1 MIKPNQIFKTSLLI
15 DKSYKK
21 QSFLTSKNLF
31 YSFKY
36 AFKGINY
43 SFTNERNFRIHI
55 FLGFVSTILGI
66 VLKISSTELAILIL
80 TIAAVLIL
88 ELINTSIEAV
98 VDLTIGRRFHPLA
111 KIAKDCSAAAVLIA
125 SISALLI
132 AILLLL
138 PKIINHLV
146 AHQF

>member
-1 MIKPNQIFKTSLLI
+1 MINPNKIFKTSLLTE
-15 DKSYKK
+15 KSYKR
-21 QSFLTSKNLF
+21 QSFLISKNLF

-36 AFKGINY
+36 AYKGISY
-43 SFTNERNFRIHI
+43 SFINERNFRIHI
-55 FLGFVSTILGI
+55 FLGFLATVLGI
-66 VLKISSTELAILIL
+66 VLKISSTDLAILIF

-88 ELINTSIEAV
+88 ELINTSIEAI
-98 VDLTIGRRFHPLA
+98 VDLTIGRSFHPLA

-138 PKIINHLV
+138 PKVTSHLG